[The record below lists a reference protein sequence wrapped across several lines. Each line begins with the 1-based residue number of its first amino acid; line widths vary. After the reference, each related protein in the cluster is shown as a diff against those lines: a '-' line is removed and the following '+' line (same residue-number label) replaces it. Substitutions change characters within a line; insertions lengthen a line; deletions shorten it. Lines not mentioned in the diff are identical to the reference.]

1 VAAVRRRCV
10 GCGFVAAVLAWAPPA
25 AGQTPASTA
34 PDSTLEEWIDA
45 LPGGVDAE
53 SARETLESAPAW
65 GPSHGALTLAAGAR
79 RSARL
84 RGRWRGWSVVGRLS
98 STEGQAAGG
107 AGGIA
112 WRGGGWL
119 ESITIGGLRPR
130 VAEGALVGVRAS
142 DYEPARAT
150 RGPDGLALRPSA
162 STSGGLL
169 GAGAAVRLGSWRASA
184 GGWRPVRGDDG
195 ATGWT
200 SLAHVGSAARMGA
213 ALGRVGG
220 AAGSRVPAGSVFA
233 AVGDPALGATV
244 EVARLG
250 DRGSLLAR
258 GWSGG
263 EAGAGWCVEAFADG
277 DGAGF
282 GESVVGPDDFR
293 GRRTGAAWHR
303 AVRYGRSSGRV
314 SLYAVSRT
322 RADDRRRRLRAQ
334 CEGRLVAARGDRLD
348 WLVRLDDER
357 TLTYDPGGDPPGES
371 ALRRARA
378 RLRVTVADGPAT
390 QRVELTV
397 QAHALER
404 PGVVLGWRGAISW
417 RFLEATVAATTWAL
431 PPGETG
437 YYARPGAA
445 GYEILGVATRRG
457 ADFSARLSCRLQH
470 GAVTLYRGGRD
481 GGDARWLISLD
492 IRA

>member
-1 VAAVRRRCV
+1 MRRGRV
-10 GCGFVAAVLAWAPPA
+10 GCGIVVAALAWAPPA
-25 AGQTPASTA
+25 AGQTAASTV

-53 SARETLESAPAW
+53 SAREALESAPAPR
-65 GPSHGALTLAAGAR
+65 PSRGALTVAAGAR
-79 RSARL
+79 RSALL

-98 STEGQAAGG
+98 ATPGQAAGG
-107 AGGIA
+107 AGGTA
-112 WRGGGWL
+112 WRGDGWL
-119 ESITIGGLRPR
+119 ESITMGGLRPR
-130 VAEGALVGVRAS
+130 LAEGALVGVRAS
-142 DYEPARAT
+142 DYEPARAM

-162 STSGGLL
+162 SATGALL
-169 GAGAAVRLGSWRASA
+169 GAGATVRLGRWRASA
-184 GGWRPVRGDDG
+184 GGWRPVQGPDG

-213 ALGRVGG
+213 ALGWVGG
-220 AAGSRVPAGSVFA
+220 VAGSGSPGGSAFAAAG
-233 AVGDPALGATV
+233 DPTLGATA

-250 DRGSLLAR
+250 DRTSLLAR

-303 AVRYGRSSGRV
+303 TVRYGRSTGRV
-314 SLYAVSRT
+314 SLYGVSRT
-322 RADDRRRRLRAQ
+322 RADERRRRLRVQ
-334 CEGRLVAARGDRLD
+334 WEGRLVAARGDRLD

-357 TLTYDPGGDPPGES
+357 TLAYDPGGDPPGES

-390 QRVELTV
+390 QRVEVTLQTR
-397 QAHALER
+397 ALER
-404 PGVVLGWRGAISW
+404 PGLVLGWRGAISW

-457 ADFSARLSCRLQH
+457 ADFSARLSCRLRD

-481 GGDARWLISLD
+481 SSDARYLVSLD